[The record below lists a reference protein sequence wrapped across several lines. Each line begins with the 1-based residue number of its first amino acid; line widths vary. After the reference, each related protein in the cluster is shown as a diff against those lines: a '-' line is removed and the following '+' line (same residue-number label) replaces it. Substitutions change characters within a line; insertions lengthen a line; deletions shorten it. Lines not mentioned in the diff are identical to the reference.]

1 MREVFTENISGRDL
15 TVEVGEMAKQA
26 NGSALIRFDDTVV
39 LVTATAADQPQEG
52 VDFFPL
58 TVDVEERMYAIG
70 KIPGGWLRREGRPSE
85 QAILNCRIIDRSIR
99 PLFPKTYRNNLQL
112 VATVLSVDQDNTPEV
127 VSLIGASLALGL
139 SDIPFHEIV
148 GAVIIGRVNGEFVVN
163 PTVKQDEVSDLH
175 VFVAATEDAIV
186 MIETDAKEVEEEIVL
201 EAIEIA
207 HNQIKKTIE
216 FQKRII
222 EKFGKE
228 KQPVPQK
235 EENKQLKEDVISLAS
250 DKMYSIMKDINKESR
265 KNKLADLEA
274 SIKERLTEKYADQD
288 SFEKEVGNF
297 ISQYSKETMRS
308 IIINEQHRIDGRGLK
323 DIRPISTRTSL
334 LPRTHGSA
342 LFTRGKTQALS
353 ITTLG
358 TIRDSQKLDDIGTT
372 EVKRYMHHYNF
383 PPFATGEAGYMRGP
397 KRREIGHGALAEKA
411 ILPILPS
418 EDDFPYSIRVVSEI
432 LESNGSSSMASV
444 CGSSLSLMDAGVP
457 VTRPAA
463 GVALGLIKTEDDVV
477 ILSDIQGIEDFYG
490 DMDFKV
496 AGTEKGITAIQLDV
510 KIKGL
515 NIGIIKKVLQ
525 RAKEGRMHILDIMN
539 KDLSQPRVDLSEYA
553 PRMYST
559 EIPVDKIK
567 VLIGSGGKTINK
579 IIDETG
585 VEIDI
590 QDDGTVYVAA
600 TERESGEKALEMI
613 EQIVKDI
620 EVGEVYE
627 GKVVR
632 VEKYGAFLELLP
644 GKDGLLHISE
654 MDIGRVKKTEDVAD
668 MGDTVRVKVI
678 GVDNGKVRLSR
689 KALLLDE
696 KKEKENN

>member
-1 MREVFTENISGRDL
+1 MREIFTENISGRDL
-15 TVEVGEMAKQA
+15 TIEVGEMARQA

-39 LVTATAADQPQEG
+39 LVTATAADKPQEG
-52 VDFFPL
+52 VGFFPL

-99 PLFPKTYRNNLQL
+99 PLFPKAYRNNLQI

-139 SDIPFHEIV
+139 SDIPFQEII

-163 PTVKQDEVSDLH
+163 PTVKQEEVSDMH

-186 MIETDAKEVEEEIVL
+186 MIETDAEEVEEEDVL
-201 EAIEIA
+201 DAIEIA
-207 HNQIKKTIE
+207 HNQIKQTIE

-222 EKFGKE
+222 EQFGKE
-228 KQPVPQK
+228 KLPAPEK
-235 EENKQLKEDVISLAS
+235 IENEQLKEDVISLAS
-250 DKMYSIMKDINKESR
+250 DQMYSIMKDIVKESR
-265 KNKLADLEA
+265 KEKLANLEEG
-274 SIKERLTEKYADQD
+274 IKEKLSEKYENEEK
-288 SFEKEVGNF
+288 FEKQVSDYFGD
-297 ISQYSKETMRS
+297 YSKRIMRS
-308 IIINEQHRIDGRGLK
+308 IIINEHHRIDGRGLE
-323 DIRPISTRTSL
+323 DIRPISTRTGL

-353 ITTLG
+353 VTTLG
-358 TIRDSQKLDDIGTT
+358 TTRDSQKLDDIGTT

-411 ILPILPS
+411 LLPVLPS
-418 EDDFPYSIRVVSEI
+418 EEDFPYSIRVVSEI

-457 VTRPAA
+457 IERPAA
-463 GVALGLIKTEDDVV
+463 GIALGLIKTEDDVV

-515 NIGIIKKVLQ
+515 NIDIIRKVLK
-525 RAKEGRMHILDIMN
+525 RAKKGRMHILDIMN
-539 KDLSQPRVDLSEYA
+539 KDLDQPREDLSTYA

-559 EIPVDKIK
+559 EIPTDKIK

-600 TERESGEKALEMI
+600 TEKESGEKALEMI
-613 EQIVKDI
+613 EQVVKDI

-632 VEKYGAFLELLP
+632 VENYGAFLELLP

-654 MDIGRVKKTEDVAD
+654 MDIGRVEKTEDVAE
-668 MGDTVRVKVI
+668 MGDTVKVKVI

-696 KKEKENN
+696 KKKKEE

>member
-1 MREVFTENISGRDL
+1 MRKIFKEVISGREL
-15 TVEVGEMAKQA
+15 SVEIGEIARQA

-39 LVTATAADQPQEG
+39 LVTATAADKPNEG
-52 VDFFPL
+52 QNFFPL

-85 QAILNCRIIDRSIR
+85 QAILNCRIIDRSLR
-99 PLFPKTYRNNLQL
+99 PLFPDGYLNNLQI

-127 VSLIGASLALGL
+127 VSLLGASLALGL
-139 SDIPFHEIV
+139 SDIPFNEIV
-148 GAVIIGRVNGEFVVN
+148 GSVIIGRVNGEFVVN
-163 PTVKQDEVSDLH
+163 PTVKQEEVSDMH

-186 MIETDAKEVEEEIVL
+186 MIESDASEAMEDDML

-207 HNQIKKTIE
+207 HEQIKEVIA

-222 EKFGKE
+222 EEFGAE
-228 KQPVPQK
+228 KKPAP
-235 EENKQLKEDVISLAS
+235 EIHINDELKDDVRALAEG
-250 DKMYSIMKDINKESR
+250 KMYDVMKQID
-265 KNKLADLEA
+265 
-274 SIKERLTEKYADQD
+274 
-288 SFEKEVGNF
+288 KEVRNEALDNLLSDIKSQLEDKYLEYENF
-297 ISQYSKETMRS
+297 ESDVKDFFNEYSKEVMRS
-308 IIINEQHRIDGRGLK
+308 IIVNEHHRIDGRGLK
-323 DIRPISTRTSL
+323 DIREINTRTGL

-342 LFTRGKTQALS
+342 LFTRGLTQSLS

-358 TIRDSQKLDDIGTT
+358 TIRDSQRLDDIGTT
-372 EVKRYMHHYNF
+372 ETKRYMHHYNF
-383 PPFATGEAGYMRGP
+383 PPFATGEAGFMRGP

-411 ILPILPS
+411 ILPVLPS
-418 EDDFPYSIRVVSEI
+418 EEDFPYSIRVVSEI

-457 VTRPAA
+457 IKRPVA
-463 GVALGLIKTEDDVV
+463 GIALGLIKTDEEVT

-515 NIGIIKKVLQ
+515 KINTIKEVLQ
-525 RAKEGRMHILDIMN
+525 RAKEGRLHILEIMN
-539 KDLSQPRVDLSEYA
+539 NDLSVPREDLSKYA
-553 PRMYST
+553 PRMYT
-559 EIPVDKIK
+559 TVIPVDKIK
-567 VLIGSGGKTINK
+567 VLIGTGGKTINK

-590 QDDGTVYVAA
+590 QDDGKVYVAA
-600 TERESGEKALEMI
+600 TEKESGEKAIKMI
-613 EQIVKDI
+613 EEIIKDV
-620 EVGEVYE
+620 EVGEVYD
-627 GKVVR
+627 GKVIR
-632 VEKYGAFLELLP
+632 VEKYGAFVELLP

-668 MGDTVRVKVI
+668 LGDIIKVKVTGI
-678 GVDNGKVRLSR
+678 ENGKVRLSR
-689 KALLLDE
+689 KVLLLE
-696 KKEKENN
+696 EKEKEE